1 MSTEANLTLREG
13 KAVEPRR
20 LWFGTITAAVAWALV
35 GMIDIVIT
43 WRSCMVQA
51 DYGIPA
57 AHPGSRILY
66 GSVAALFLLVSV
78 YAGYQSYRTLQYL
91 SSGSKLAETKAV
103 QRKEFMAFAGLVVT
117 VTMGMGLFW
126 LVLPPFF
133 LDFCWRAR

>member
-1 MSTEANLTLREG
+1 MSTESNLTLREG
-13 KAVEPRR
+13 KAVEPKR

-51 DYGIPA
+51 DYGIPPT
-57 AHPGSRILY
+57 HPVSRILY
-66 GSVAALFLLVSV
+66 GGVAAVFLAVSIS
-78 YAGYQSYRTLQYL
+78 AGYQSYRTLQYL
-91 SSGSKLAETKAV
+91 SNNRKLGQTKAV